1 MLLCKEINKKD
12 NLSQHRSAPTAFDP
26 ILQSPF
32 FDRVTASERVQASYK
47 DCVQIDT
54 TEIDLKSSE
63 LITHKSKRA
72 TGKSSDCIVERTD
85 DACFSANGNS
95 WLSRMGEKELTLR
108 FHEDSPSK

>member
-1 MLLCKEINKKD
+1 MLLCKEINK
-12 NLSQHRSAPTAFDP
+12 SQHRSAPTAFDP

-72 TGKSSDCIVERTD
+72 TGKSSDCIVERTE
-85 DACFSANGNS
+85 DAYCFSANGNS